1 MTEVNKVASRDDQAG
16 IFWILGYVL
25 VGLSAWLFFDST
37 KMTTLT
43 FGYVSGLLPRGG
55 FWDTSSMAIIFT
67 PLLGGLLWFIYNIIA
82 GANTKWAKTLSW
94 TGLAIV
100 AIEALSRVRFHMA
113 MKTSFFLLL
122 VLMLATGLAMLLRAR
137 ILNRHEKFHEEKKE
151 DA

>member
-1 MTEVNKVASRDDQAG
+1 MKEENKDLARDDQAS
-16 IFWILGYVL
+16 IFWIIGYAL
-25 VGLSAWLFFDST
+25 IGLSAWLFFDST

-55 FWDTSSMAIIFT
+55 FWDTSSMAIIFM
-67 PLLGGLLWFIYNIIA
+67 PLLCGLFWLIYGFLS

-100 AIEALSRVRFHMA
+100 AVEALSRVRFHMA

-122 VLMLATGLAMLLRAR
+122 VLGLATGLAMLLRAR
-137 ILNRHEKFHEEKKE
+137 ILSRKPKE
-151 DA
+151 DNKE